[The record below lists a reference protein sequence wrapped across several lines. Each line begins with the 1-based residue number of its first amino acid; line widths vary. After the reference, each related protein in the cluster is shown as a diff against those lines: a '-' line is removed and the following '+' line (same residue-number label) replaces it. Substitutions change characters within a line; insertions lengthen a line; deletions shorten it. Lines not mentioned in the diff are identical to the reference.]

1 MTLTTLHAKN
11 TSNSLSYQVRQ
22 ILNQKGYSFLWN
34 WDDFAYFR
42 SQAKNEFNKALAIAN
57 LFISNSDTQSDYD
70 EYIN

>member
-34 WDDFAYFR
+34 WDDYGYYR
-42 SQAKNEFNKALAIAN
+42 SQAKNEFNKAVAIAD